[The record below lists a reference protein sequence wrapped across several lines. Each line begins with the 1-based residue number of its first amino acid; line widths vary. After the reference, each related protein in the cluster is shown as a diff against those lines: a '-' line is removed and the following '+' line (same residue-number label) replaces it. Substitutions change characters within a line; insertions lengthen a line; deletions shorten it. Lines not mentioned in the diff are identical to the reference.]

1 MTHAPRTRA
10 RPTLALLASAFVVA
24 FALPSAAKADL
35 IDEVSVAG
43 FSHDLSDIGHGK
55 ESNSADIQIEVDT
68 TRPPLLRVLGA
79 PRVNA
84 FVTLNSAGRTNSAG
98 AGLVWDHRLFR
109 QLYGSADFGL
119 AVNDGLTGARL
130 GPAGDFNRQHRL
142 LLGSHLLFREAF
154 GLEWRFSRRWAIGA
168 EFVHQSTG
176 QIVSHGANEG
186 INDAG
191 LKLAY
196 RFH

>member
-1 MTHAPRTRA
+1 MTHAPWTRA
-10 RPTLALLASAFVVA
+10 RPALALLASAFVVA
-24 FALPSAAKADL
+24 IALPSAAKADI
-35 IDEVSVAG
+35 IDEVSVGG
-43 FSHDLSDIGHGK
+43 FSHDISDIGHGK
-55 ESNSADIQIEVDT
+55 ESSSADIQIEVDT

-84 FVTLNSAGRTNSAG
+84 FVVLNSAGRTNSAG
-98 AGLVWDHRLFR
+98 AGLVWDHRLFG
-109 QLYGSADFGL
+109 QLYGSLDLGL
-119 AVNDGLTGARL
+119 AVNDGVTGARL
-130 GPAGDFNRQHRL
+130 GPGGDFNRQHRL
-142 LLGSHLLFREAF
+142 LLGSRLLFREAF
-154 GLEWRFSRRWAIGA
+154 GLEWRFARRWAIGA

-191 LKLAY
+191 LKVAY

>member
-10 RPTLALLASAFVVA
+10 RPALALLASAFVVA
-24 FALPSAAKADL
+24 IALPSAAKADI
-35 IDEVSVAG
+35 IDEISVGG
-43 FSHDLSDIGHGK
+43 FSHDISDIGHGK
-55 ESNSADIQIEVDT
+55 ESGSADIQIEVDT

-84 FVTLNSAGRTNSAG
+84 FVALNSAGRTNSAG
-98 AGLVWDHRLFR
+98 AGLVWDHRLFGR
-109 QLYGSADFGL
+109 LYGSLDLGL
-119 AVNDGLTGARL
+119 AVNDGVTGAEL

-142 LLGSHLLFREAF
+142 LLGSRLLFREAL

-168 EFVHQSTG
+168 EYVHQSTG

-191 LKLAY
+191 LKVAY
-196 RFH
+196 HFH